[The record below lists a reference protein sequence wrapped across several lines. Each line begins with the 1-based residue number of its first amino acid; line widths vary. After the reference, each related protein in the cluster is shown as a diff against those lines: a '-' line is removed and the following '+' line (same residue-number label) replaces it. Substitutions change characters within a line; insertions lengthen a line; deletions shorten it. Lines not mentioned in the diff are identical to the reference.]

1 MELFFRH
8 FICGTR
14 VPDMPVVE
22 DMVPEQADGAANPL
36 PDDGVFFGSGSQLT
50 ALITSSFTGN
60 ANAHLHQD

>member
-1 MELFFRH
+1 LIVELFFRH

-36 PDDGVFFGSGSQLT
+36 PDDGVLPDHGL
-50 ALITSSFTGN
+50 LW
-60 ANAHLHQD
+60 